1 MEHRFKMASYTGT
14 KTTMRTR
21 SPHQRQQELGD
32 FVRAQ
37 REKLDPAASGVP
49 AGGRRRTPGLRR
61 EEVAQLC
68 GLSVTWY
75 TWLEQGREISLSPTA
90 LARLADALRLDRAQ
104 RAYLFELAGK
114 RDPDDGVVEV
124 DKLPAPVTA
133 CIKAIRAPAYVLER
147 TWTARAWNNGAERLF
162 LGWLTPSGER
172 NLLRFIFLEPT
183 ARSLISD
190 YEERAR
196 RVVAEF
202 RADVSSHL
210 DDAIIREL
218 VDGLRL
224 RANCLRA
231 SGVSTASS
239 AARAARG
246 RSIIRRKVT
255 FATSRSRSTWRTD
268 RT

>member
-1 MEHRFKMASYTGT
+1 
-14 KTTMRTR
+14 MRAR
-21 SPHQRQQELGD
+21 SPDQRQQELAD

-37 REKLDPAASGVP
+37 REKLDPAASGLP

-90 LARLADALRLDRAQ
+90 LARLAAALRLDRAQ
-104 RAYLFELAGK
+104 RAYLFELANK
-114 RDPDDGVVEV
+114 RDPQEGAVAV
-124 DKLPAPVTA
+124 DELPAPVEA
-133 CIKAIRAPAYVLER
+133 CIKAIKAPAYVLDR
-147 TWTARAWNNGAERLF
+147 TWTARAWNIAAARLF
-162 LGWLTPSGER
+162 VGWLTPSGDR

-202 RADVSSHL
+202 RADLGTHL
-210 DDAIIREL
+210 DDAAIRGL
-218 VDGLRL
+218 VDSL
-224 RANCLRA
+224 RAESKLFARLWGEHSVLGREGGARTFNHPTQGDLRYEQ
-231 SGVSTASS
+231 
-239 AARAARG
+239 
-246 RSIIRRKVT
+246 VT
-255 FATSRSRSTWRTD
+255 FNVASRPELKLVMLIPQKP
-268 RT
+268 